1 VDNKQLYYLK
11 NKARILKKRAEYR
24 EKNKLK
30 ISENKKKD
38 YQKNKDKILKKRA
51 EYVKVHKEKIKLASK
66 LYWEQNKKK
75 ITDER
80 KDYLQQYR
88 KHNREKLKIAALKY
102 NKLATKKYQSDV
114 GFRDK
119 YLNRKKNYL
128 KENPNKLIKF
138 RKNRY
143 KKLKIKYYSD
153 SYYRLALTLRSRL
166 RMAIKAQNTKKYLK
180 AEELVGCSIHFLKE
194 YLTKLFS
201 PGMTWENQGEW
212 HIDHIIPVAKFDL
225 RDPEQQKTCFHFTNL
240 QPLWASDN
248 IRKGKK

>member
-1 VDNKQLYYLK
+1 VNNKQLYYLK

-51 EYVKVHKEKIKLASK
+51 EYVKVNKEKIKLAAK

-75 ITDER
+75 ITDGR

-88 KHNREKLKIAALKY
+88 ERNREKLRIGSLKY
-102 NKLATKKYQSDV
+102 NKLATKKYQSDI

-128 KENPNKLIKF
+128 
-138 RKNRY
+138 
-143 KKLKIKYYSD
+143 
-153 SYYRLALTLRSRL
+153 
-166 RMAIKAQNTKKYLK
+166 
-180 AEELVGCSIHFLKE
+180 
-194 YLTKLFS
+194 
-201 PGMTWENQGEW
+201 
-212 HIDHIIPVAKFDL
+212 
-225 RDPEQQKTCFHFTNL
+225 
-240 QPLWASDN
+240 
-248 IRKGKK
+248 